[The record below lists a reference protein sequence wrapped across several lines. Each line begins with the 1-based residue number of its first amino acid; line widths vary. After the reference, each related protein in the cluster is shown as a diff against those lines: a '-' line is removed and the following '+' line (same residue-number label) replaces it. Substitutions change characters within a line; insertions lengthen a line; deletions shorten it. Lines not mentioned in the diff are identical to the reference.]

1 MANHTLNDLR
11 RRYPQFI
18 YEDFSWKTPGK
29 DLLISFGF
37 KIPPDISFQ
46 PTLKIENI
54 DKARLRRIKRE
65 LIDNLV
71 FNLGLIELLSYWK
84 ATCSREILIKCGF
97 LTKEQID
104 WWKTLFIKG
113 MGQFFFE
120 NKIDF
125 RGPDFIK
132 ITPFSGKNNHH
143 QNGTTPNQSSF
154 YSDGTGQASVNWLDN
169 LETICSPR
177 SQTRVCTTG
186 VVLNSLSLK
195 NRFLVPIGGGKDS
208 IVTLEILKEAGKETG
223 CFSLNPTKA
232 IEKVMKV
239 GECQS
244 PMIVRRRID
253 PKLLSL
259 NRRGF
264 LNGHTPFSAYLAFL
278 GVLAAVIL
286 DYKYVAISD
295 ERSANEGNVKYLGR
309 EINHQYSKSF
319 EFEQKIRQ
327 YCKKYLIRGVE
338 YFSFLR
344 PLYELQIAKSFS
356 SYPQYFRTFLSC
368 NQAQATKS
376 GTTKPSGKWCGQCP
390 KCLFV
395 FTCLYPFLGKEKTV
409 EIFGKNLF
417 KDKKLLP
424 IMKQLTGERGFKPFE
439 CVGTAKE
446 TRAALTGRGM
456 EKILRSWSNRHNLAQ
471 GLAKTLKK
479 HIRG

>member
-37 KIPPDISFQ
+37 KIPPDISFR
-46 PTLKIENI
+46 PNLKIENI
-54 DKARLRRIKRE
+54 DKTRLKKIKKE
-65 LIDNLV
+65 VIDSLV

-84 ATCSREILIKCGF
+84 ATCSPEILIKCGF
-97 LTKEQID
+97 LTKEQIG

-120 NKIDF
+120 NEIDF
-125 RGPDFIK
+125 RRPDFIK
-132 ITPFSGKNNHH
+132 ITPFSVKKHLYEN
-143 QNGTTPNQSSF
+143 S
-154 YSDGTGQASVNWLDN
+154 
-169 LETICSPR
+169 TIVAKPFR
-177 SQTRVCTTG
+177 
-186 VVLNSLSLK
+186 LK
-195 NRFLVPIGGGKDS
+195 KRFLVPVGGGKDS
-208 IVTLEILKEAGKETG
+208 IVTMEILKEACSDRAKRAEWVN
-223 CFSLNPTKA
+223 CFSLNPTEA
-232 IEKVMKV
+232 TEKVMKV

-244 PMIVRRRID
+244 PVIVRRRID
-253 PKLLSL
+253 PKLLAL
-259 NRRGF
+259 NRLALQNFSGKNLGGQGF

-278 GVLAAVIL
+278 GVLAAIL
-286 DYKYVAISD
+286 FDYRYIAFSN

-319 EFEQKIRQ
+319 EFEQKFRQ
-327 YCKKYLIRGVE
+327 YCKRYLVRGVE

-356 SYPQYFRTFLSC
+356 RYPQYFRTFLSC

-395 FTCLYPFLGKEKTV
+395 FICLYPFLGEKKTV

-456 EKILRSWSNRHNLAQ
+456 EKILRSWSNRHNLPQ